1 MEGSEVLMPKTDKY
15 APSTEKKRALH
26 VTVYD
31 LQGGPLPPQVEQEL
45 ESVAFNL
52 AQTFPG
58 LAISTTV
65 V

>member
-1 MEGSEVLMPKTDKY
+1 MAKVDKY
-15 APSTEKKRALH
+15 TPSSEKKRALH

-31 LQGGPLPPQVEQEL
+31 LQGGPLPPQVEQDL
-45 ESVAFNL
+45 ETAAFNL
-52 AQTFPG
+52 AQQFPG